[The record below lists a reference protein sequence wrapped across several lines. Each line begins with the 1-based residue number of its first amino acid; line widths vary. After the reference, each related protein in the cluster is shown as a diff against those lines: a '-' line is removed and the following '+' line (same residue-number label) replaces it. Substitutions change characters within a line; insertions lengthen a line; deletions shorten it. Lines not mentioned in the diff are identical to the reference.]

1 MDIMTEIKNL
11 PNLGYEYFKD
21 NGKIGFVVLGR
32 NSCPSSEE
40 YPFFV
45 SAKHYISNLLEL
57 YDKKP
62 FSEDTKDAIAYYMKK
77 LLSACDTRN
86 PKTYTLAQQADY
98 IDALSNDERE
108 QIEEQVMMYK
118 ECYAI
123 YQDSFRRR

>member
-1 MDIMTEIKNL
+1 MDIMKEIKNL

-21 NGKIGFVVLGR
+21 NGKMGFVVLGG
-32 NSCPSSEE
+32 NSCPASEE
-40 YPFFV
+40 YPFFD

-62 FSEDTKDAIAYYMKK
+62 FSKEIKDDIAYYMKK

-86 PKTYTLAQQADY
+86 PNTYTLAQQTAY

-118 ECYAI
+118 ECYKI